1 MDGGLDDPLVRMH
14 RWDALRQRLANS
26 TAGRLDPVVDEA
38 VEALIVI
45 LQRHPSLTFT
55 VTVEGNG
62 ARASAQLGWQ
72 DGRLTVA
79 RSEAQATA
87 PVSATEGEETS
98 AETAARLA
106 ELIRR
111 DPSLLDGR
119 ERWNGS

>member
-14 RWDALRQRLANS
+14 RWDALRQRLAHS

-38 VEALIVI
+38 VEALIAI

-55 VTVEGNG
+55 LTVEGNE
-62 ARASAQLGWQ
+62 ARASAQLSWQ
-72 DGRLTVA
+72 DGRLALT
-79 RSEAQATA
+79 RSDAQAT
-87 PVSATEGEETS
+87 VGATEPQETS

>member
-14 RWDALRQRLANS
+14 RWDALRQRLAHS

-38 VEALIVI
+38 VEALIAI

-55 VTVEGNG
+55 VTVEGNE
-62 ARASAQLGWQ
+62 ARASAQLSWQ
-72 DGRLTVA
+72 DGRLLLT
-79 RSEAQATA
+79 RSDAQAT
-87 PVSATEGEETS
+87 VHATEPEETS

-106 ELIRR
+106 DLIRQ